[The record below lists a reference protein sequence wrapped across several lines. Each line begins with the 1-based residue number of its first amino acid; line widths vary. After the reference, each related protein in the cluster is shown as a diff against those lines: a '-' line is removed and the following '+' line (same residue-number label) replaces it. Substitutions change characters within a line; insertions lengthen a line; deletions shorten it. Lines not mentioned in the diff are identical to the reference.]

1 MTAKHAKQTA
11 PGAAA
16 VADREAAAL
25 RAPQEIS
32 FELNGDVVTVAV
44 RPHQR
49 LLDVLRGPLG
59 LTGTKEGCGEGECGA
74 CTVLLDGQAVNS
86 CLVPAPEA
94 AGTRIVTIE
103 GLAEPRRGLS
113 ALQQAF
119 VDAGAIQCGFCTAG
133 MILSARALLDARP
146 DPTDDEIREAL
157 LGNLCRCTGYVQ
169 ILQAVHLA
177 AAREAGAH
185 ASTPVTGDA
194 PPAAD
199 APDGARR
206 GEGNQGGQG

>member
-11 PGAAA
+11 PGTAPAAH
-16 VADREAAAL
+16 REAAARL
-25 RAPQEIS
+25 APQEIS
-32 FELNGDVVTVAV
+32 FELNGDPVTVAV

-74 CTVLLDGQAVNS
+74 CTVLVDGQAVNS

-94 AGTRIVTIE
+94 AGTRVVTIE
-103 GLAEPRRGLS
+103 GLAGPRRGLS
-113 ALQQAF
+113 TLQQAF
-119 VDAGAIQCGFCTAG
+119 VDAGAIQCGFCTSG

-169 ILQAVHLA
+169 ILQAVRLA
-177 AAREAGAH
+177 AAREAGNEA
-185 ASTPVTGDA
+185 AAPPT

-199 APDGARR
+199 APDGARG